1 LRACASYNSTDT
13 AAKSSKSSNNAN
25 SEDGYIIR
33 KNGKKTTVSY
43 EPTDGGEEHEF
54 DDDDHLNPDFV
65 IVVGIIIG
73 ISALSSGVLLCTR
86 AEAAAE
92 KTKEGAED
100 PPSKDE

>member
-1 LRACASYNSTDT
+1 VRTSYQRRI
-13 AAKSSKSSNNAN
+13 AAKSSKSSNNDAN

-43 EPTDGGEEHEF
+43 EPTDGGEEQAFVDE
-54 DDDDHLNPDFV
+54 DHLNPDFI

-73 ISALSSGVLLCTR
+73 ISALSSGLLLCTR

-92 KTKEGAED
+92 KTKYGAEY
-100 PPSKDE
+100 PPSKDQ